1 MTAFA
6 AVLAFGLV
14 ATSVFGHAW
23 IGGIL
28 AACLLL
34 YGAGL
39 HLFVYALRRRRA
51 RRAHREVNDR
61 RVVAQWSLAAI
72 AGISA
77 ALVCSRVGD
86 IDWHQTE
93 AGGIAL
99 GAAIGA
105 LGVFAS
111 AVFDWYYTHPRVS
124 GLIGPAPCETAG
136 NGSWVGLTNIW
147 YFHRL
152 LATVVVSGA
161 LVGVPSTLGALSDSN
176 AARNVWF
183 FATLSMTAVVLF
195 TNKDYASVV
204 RFLKNPRL
212 SVGDIVL
219 LNREEWGA
227 QPQRVYILDVAVE
240 GAKVKLLDADDWP
253 VHVLAVDEETP
264 NLDDAKGVDPGP
276 LRFLQKEDTT
286 MLNDEIARC
295 VHVPKNAPICRN
307 GHCSGVN
314 WYCRANPRNA
324 ARAEQYVEHPRG

>member
-1 MTAFA
+1 MH
-6 AVLAFGLV
+6 V
-14 ATSVFGHAW
+14 
-23 IGGIL
+23 
-28 AACLLL
+28 
-34 YGAGL
+34 
-39 HLFVYALRRRRA
+39 FVYALKRRRA
-51 RRAHREVNDR
+51 RRAHRRVDDR
-61 RVVAQWSLAAI
+61 RVVAQWALSGI
-72 AGISA
+72 AGIAA
-77 ALVCSRVGD
+77 ALVCSQIGD
-86 IDWHQTE
+86 VDWHQTE
-93 AGGIAL
+93 TGGIAV
-99 GAAIGA
+99 GVAVGA

-161 LVGVPSTLGALSDSN
+161 LVGVPSTLGALSDSD

-219 LNREEWGA
+219 LNREEWGGA
-227 QPQRVYILDVAVE
+227 PQRVYVLDVAVE
-240 GAKVKLLDADDWP
+240 GAKVKLLDGDDRP
-253 VHVLAVDEETP
+253 VHVLAVEERP
-264 NLDDAKGVDPGP
+264 NLDDANGVDPGP

-295 VHVPKNAPICRN
+295 VHVPKNGPICRN
-307 GHCSGVN
+307 RHCSGVN

-324 ARAEQYVEHPRG
+324 ARAEQFLEHARD